1 MSYFHG
7 GVRLPSPFEDLP
19 DPLPLPS
26 SVSCQAPSFDGEP
39 VTPFGLR
46 VGKTLAEVPSEKLLS
61 EIRRA
66 KITEADGKLLAD
78 HMEQALLRSQ
88 AGKLRAVVVS
98 LLEPDPASLSMSS
111 LGADFADAIAG
122 GLSILLKLLSVRE
135 GTILCEKGYPRT
147 LRALNA
153 ACRESR
159 LIAIE
164 PMENRYPISH
174 PKLLT
179 RWIASKELPFD
190 EIPEAAGVCIVDAES
205 CISLHQYFLRG
216 EVRRFVRTTLY
227 ENGEGRIY
235 DLPLGLPVQA
245 LCEAGLFEAAE
256 AGADGAVHLQRGV
269 MNAAPAPAV
278 VDRSLAVLTPADPN
292 KRPLRD
298 CVRCGECAAVCPMY
312 LRPYRYL
319 PESSLIARL
328 SGAPRDAMC
337 CIGCGCCSYVCPVE
351 LPVSAFAAAAREK
364 AMQKRLERE
373 QADGGKLL

>member
-7 GVRLPSPFEDLP
+7 GVRLPSLEDLP
-19 DPLPLPS
+19 DLLPLPLE
-26 SVSCQAPSFDGEP
+26 VSRQAPPFDCEP
-39 VTPFGLR
+39 VIPFGLR
-46 VGKTLAEVPSEKLLS
+46 VGKTLAEVTSEKLLS

-66 KITEADGKLLAD
+66 KITEADGRLLAD

-153 ACRESR
+153 ACEESR

-164 PMENRYPISH
+164 PIENRHPISH
-174 PKLLT
+174 PKLIT
-179 RWIASKELPFD
+179 RWICQKELPFD

-205 CISLHQYFLRG
+205 CISLHRYFQKG

-227 ENGEGRIY
+227 EHGEARIY

-245 LCEAGLFEAAE
+245 LVEAGLFESLEAA
-256 AGADGAVHLQRGV
+256 ADSREHLQRGL
-269 MNAAPAPAV
+269 MNISPAPAV
-278 VDRSLAVLTPADPN
+278 VDRSLSVLTPADRTP
-292 KRPLRD
+292 RPLLD
-298 CVRCGECAAVCPMY
+298 CLRCGECAAVCPMY

-328 SGAPRDAMC
+328 SGAPRDALC

-351 LPVSAFAAAAREK
+351 LPVSAFAIAARER
-364 AMQKRLERE
+364 AMEKRLERE
-373 QADGGKLL
+373 KADGGKLL